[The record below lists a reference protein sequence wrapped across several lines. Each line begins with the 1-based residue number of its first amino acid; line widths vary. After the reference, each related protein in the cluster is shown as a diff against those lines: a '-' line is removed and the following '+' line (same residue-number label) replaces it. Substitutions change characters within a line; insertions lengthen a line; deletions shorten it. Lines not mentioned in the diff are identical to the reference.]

1 LIEKQGWK
9 VVDLSLDKR
18 VHLSELLA
26 KIPEKTYNG
35 IDEVADALE
44 AIV

>member
-9 VVDLSLDKR
+9 VVDLNVHKR

-26 KIPEKTYNG
+26 KIPEKTYNNV
-35 IDEVADALE
+35 DDAAEALE
-44 AIV
+44 GVV